1 MCTIISWCL
10 LLLVV
15 VAAATGWFS
24 RLFIS
29 WWKMWKLP
37 ANCNWVGQFS
47 SAAATTTTTWCD
59 MMCIVVIYYILLVT
73 WMEVNRCFLSK
84 DRQQKSSSSRSEM
97 SFKQISS
104 SWVDP
109 QRMAERL
116 QPLPIFRVNGEGGRF
131 SYICTIYNNLVC
143 SFFVPKNTCLFIS
156 IFTTYLVEFSQVGR

>member
-1 MCTIISWCL
+1 MPFKNFFFQSDSIHTIISIIGLVWLCMCTIISWCL

-47 SAAATTTTTWCD
+47 SAAATTTTWCD

-104 SWVDP
+104 SCSWP
-109 QRMAERL
+109 PAH
-116 QPLPIFRVNGEGGRF
+116 GRASTAPTHF
-131 SYICTIYNNLVC
+131 
-143 SFFVPKNTCLFIS
+143 
-156 IFTTYLVEFSQVGR
+156 

>member
-37 ANCNWVGQFS
+37 ANCNWVGCS
-47 SAAATTTTTWCD
+47 GNLVLLLLLHD
-59 MMCIVVIYYILLVT
+59 VMCIVVIYYILLVT

-116 QPLPIFRVNGEGGRF
+116 MPLPVFRVNGGGDF
-131 SYICTIYNNLVC
+131 LMYVLNLVC

-156 IFTTYLVEFSQVGR
+156 ILTTYMLSRIFTSK